1 MGKVWRR
8 CGEAVE
14 APNRI
19 AAGAAPLWKRRPV
32 VNRQVTPLSTFY
44 AQAARQKIAAVRGR
58 TDPACS
64 PVEVDIRD
72 LAVDWQQDAACVYHR
87 EVDFFPARGESV
99 RDAKAVCACCP
110 VRVECLD
117 FALRLKV
124 AHGVWG
130 GLSERERRSLR
141 RERHRATLGDHGR

>member
-1 MGKVWRR
+1 M
-8 CGEAVE
+8 
-14 APNRI
+14 
-19 AAGAAPLWKRRPV
+19 WKPRPV
-32 VNRQVTPLSTFY
+32 VNRQVTPLSTSY
-44 AQAARQKIAAVRGR
+44 AQVVRPTIGPVRGSEAGYSA
-58 TDPACS
+58 D
-64 PVEVDIRD
+64 EIVDIRD
-72 LAVDWQQDAACVYHR
+72 VAVDWQQDAACVHHR

-110 VRVECLD
+110 VRVQCLD

-141 RERHRATLGDHGR
+141 RERHRAMLGERTR

>member
-1 MGKVWRR
+1 LSTSY
-8 CGEAVE
+8 A
-14 APNRI
+14 
-19 AAGAAPLWKRRPV
+19 
-32 VNRQVTPLSTFY
+32 QVT
-44 AQAARQKIAAVRGR
+44 RQTIAAVRFGYE
-58 TDPACS
+58 AGCS
-64 PVEVDIRD
+64 PDEVDIRD
-72 LAVDWQQDAACVYHR
+72 VVVDWQQDAACVHHR

-110 VRVECLD
+110 VRVQCLD

-141 RERHRATLGDHGR
+141 RERHRATLGERTR

>member
-1 MGKVWRR
+1 M
-8 CGEAVE
+8 
-14 APNRI
+14 
-19 AAGAAPLWKRRPV
+19 
-32 VNRQVTPLSTFY
+32 STFS
-44 AQAARQKIAAVRGR
+44 AQPVRLRIGAVRFRSEAGLS
-58 TDPACS
+58 A
-64 PVEVDIRD
+64 EEIDIRD
-72 LAVDWQQDAACVYHR
+72 LAVDWQQDAACVHHR

-110 VRVECLD
+110 VRMQCLD

-141 RERHRATLGDHGR
+141 RERHRETLADRTR